1 MRIYLDNCSLNRP
14 YDDQSQLKI
23 HLESEAKLWVQD
35 EILRGRFEL
44 AWSYILEIENNQNP
58 YLERKESI
66 GTWQSLAVI
75 DIEASEELLNQAKII
90 QSTGIK
96 ELDSL
101 HIASAIMTNCVVF
114 LTTDKGIIKK
124 KDKINKIRI
133 MNPVDFILEEIE

>member
-133 MNPVDFILEEIE
+133 MNPVDFILEQIE